1 MISTPAIELP
11 NDFHPDSRIWIFQSE
26 RYLSAQDIQDIDE
39 LLQPFIARWKSHG
52 DRVKGYATILYNRF
66 ILLMADE
73 SETLV
78 SGCSTDGAI
87 HIIKE
92 IENKF
97 QLQLFNRLNLAFLVN
112 ENLIQLPFAEVPQA
126 IREGRLQPLTPYF
139 NNTVL
144 TKQEFETNWLI
155 PLEFSWLKSKI
166 QLQKSS

>member
-26 RYLSAQDIQDIDE
+26 RHLSAQDIQDIDE

-73 SETLV
+73 SETMV

-112 ENLIQLPFAEVPQA
+112 DSLIQLPLTAVPQA
-126 IREGRLQPLTPYF
+126 LKDGNLQPLTPYF

-144 TKQEFETNWLI
+144 TKQEFENNWLI
-155 PLEFSWLKSKI
+155 PLENSWLKTKL
-166 QLQKSS
+166 QLQ

>member
-1 MISTPAIELP
+1 MISTPVIQLP

-39 LLQPFIARWKSHG
+39 LLQPFIAQWKSHG

-73 SETLV
+73 SETMV

-87 HIIKE
+87 NIIKE

-97 QLQLFNRLNLAFLVN
+97 QLQLFNRFNLAFLIN
-112 ENLIQLPFAEVPQA
+112 DSLIQLPLTAVPQA
-126 IREGRLQPLTPYF
+126 LKDGNLQPDTPYF

-144 TKQEFETNWLI
+144 TKQEFENNWLI
-155 PLEFSWLKSKI
+155 PLENSWLKTKV
-166 QLQKSS
+166 QLQ

>member
-1 MISTPAIELP
+1 MISTSAIELP

-73 SETLV
+73 SETMV

-112 ENLIQLPFAEVPQA
+112 DSLIQLPLTAVPQA
-126 IREGRLQPLTPYF
+126 LKDGNLQPLTPYF

-144 TKQEFETNWLI
+144 TKQEFENNWLI
-155 PLEFSWLKSKI
+155 SLENSWLKTKL
-166 QLQKSS
+166 QLQ

>member
-1 MISTPAIELP
+1 MISNPAISLP
-11 NDFHPDSRIWIFQSE
+11 ADFHPESRIWIFQSE
-26 RYLSAQDIQDIDE
+26 RPLTEEDVLGIQEI
-39 LLQPFIARWKSHG
+39 LQPFIKQWKSHG
-52 DRVKGYATILYNRF
+52 ARVKGYAHILCNRF

-73 SETLV
+73 SETMV

-92 IENKF
+92 IEHKF

-112 ENLIQLPFAEVPQA
+112 ENLIQLPVAEVPQA
-126 IREGRLQPLTPYF
+126 IRDGRLQPLTPYF

-144 TKQEFETNWLI
+144 TKQEFENNWLI
-155 PLEFSWLKSKI
+155 PLESSWLKSKI

>member
-112 ENLIQLPFAEVPQA
+112 ENLIQLPVAEVPQA
-126 IREGRLQPLTPYF
+126 IRDGRLQPLTPYF

-155 PLEFSWLKSKI
+155 PLESSWLKSKI

>member
-1 MISTPAIELP
+1 MISTSAIELP

-26 RYLSAQDIQDIDE
+26 RHLSAQDIQDIDE

-73 SETLV
+73 SETMV

-112 ENLIQLPFAEVPQA
+112 DSLIQLPLTAVPQA
-126 IREGRLQPLTPYF
+126 LKDGNLQPLTPYF

-144 TKQEFETNWLI
+144 TKQEFENNWLI
-155 PLEFSWLKSKI
+155 PLENSWLKNKF
-166 QLQKSS
+166 QLQ

>member
-1 MISTPAIELP
+1 MISTPAIQLP

-73 SETLV
+73 SETMV

-97 QLQLFNRLNLAFLVN
+97 QLQLFNRFNLAFLIN
-112 ENLIQLPFAEVPQA
+112 DSLIQLPLTAVPQA
-126 IREGRLQPLTPYF
+126 LKDGNLQPDTPYF

-144 TKQEFETNWLI
+144 TKQEFENNWLI
-155 PLEFSWLKSKI
+155 PLENSWLKTKV
-166 QLQKSS
+166 QLQ

>member
-1 MISTPAIELP
+1 MISTPAIQLP

-73 SETLV
+73 SETMV

-87 HIIKE
+87 NIIKE

-97 QLQLFNRLNLAFLVN
+97 QLQLFNRFNLAFLIN
-112 ENLIQLPFAEVPQA
+112 DSLIQLPLTAVPQA
-126 IREGRLQPLTPYF
+126 LKDGNLQPDTPYF

-144 TKQEFETNWLI
+144 TKQEFENNWLI
-155 PLEFSWLKSKI
+155 PLENSWLKTKV
-166 QLQKSS
+166 QLQ

>member
-1 MISTPAIELP
+1 MISTPAIQLP

-26 RYLSAQDIQDIDE
+26 RHLSAQDIQDIDE
-39 LLQPFIARWKSHG
+39 LLQLFIAQWKSHG

-73 SETLV
+73 SETMV

-112 ENLIQLPFAEVPQA
+112 DSLIQLPLTAVPQA
-126 IREGRLQPLTPYF
+126 LKDGNLQPLTPYF

-144 TKQEFETNWLI
+144 TKQEFENNWLI
-155 PLEFSWLKSKI
+155 PLENSWLKTKF
-166 QLQKSS
+166 QLQ